1 LSTPSGRPHPF
12 RFGVNSVTTSLWEWQ
27 EIARKAEAVGF
38 NTLIAQDHFGKQ
50 FAPLPALVAAGAV
63 TVRLRLAT
71 LVLDNDFR
79 HPAALAKEAATVDV
93 LTSGRLELGL
103 GAGWLQSDYAKTGL
117 SFDPPAQRLER
128 LSEAVQIL
136 KAFFTADADSAITFT
151 GKHYRVENLDA
162 SPRPTQ
168 KPRPPIMIGGRQ
180 RRMLSL
186 AAREADIVGISLL
199 DRRGPDQPQPPTFA
213 QKVAWVREAA
223 GDRFG
228 DLQIHVNA
236 SNIEVSDTNSD
247 DYVDQIAAR
256 TGQSPEQVRDSP
268 GTLVGSVD
276 AIAELLHARR
286 EQYGISYYVVHA
298 RFMDAFAPVLARISG
313 S

>member
-1 LSTPSGRPHPF
+1 MGRPHPF

-38 NTLIAQDHFGKQ
+38 DTLIAQDHFGKQ
-50 FAPLPALVAAGAV
+50 FAPLPALVAAGSV

-103 GAGWLQSDYAKTGL
+103 GAGWLQSDYDKTGL
-117 SFDPPAQRLER
+117 PFDPPAERLER
-128 LSEAVQIL
+128 LERSGPDLQGVLHRQKL
-136 KAFFTADADSAITFT
+136 TQQFRFR
-151 GKHYRVENLDA
+151 GQHYRIENLDA

-199 DRRGPDQPQPPTFA
+199 DRRAAGQPEPPTFA
-213 QKVAWVREAA
+213 QKVEWVRQAA
-223 GDRFG
+223 GERFG
-228 DLQIHVNA
+228 HLELHVNA
-236 SNIEVSDTNSD
+236 PNVDVTDDSSDEYIE
-247 DYVDQIAAR
+247 QIAAR
-256 TGQSPEQVRDSP
+256 TGQSPAQVLESPRD
-268 GTLVGSVD
+268 
-276 AIAELLHARR
+276 ARR
-286 EQYGISYYVVHA
+286 QRGIHRRA
-298 RFMDAFAPVLARISG
+298 TPRPPRAIRHLLLRGPRPLHGWIAFAG
-313 S
+313 

>member
-1 LSTPSGRPHPF
+1 LSVQLVRPLPF
-12 RFGVNSVTTSLWEWQ
+12 RFGVNSITTSLWEWQ
-27 EIARKAEAVGF
+27 EVARKAEAVGF
-38 NTLIAQDHFGKQ
+38 TTLIAQDHFGKQ

-103 GAGWLQSDYAKTGL
+103 GAGWLQSDYDKTGL
-117 SFDPPAQRLER
+117 PFDPPAERFER
-128 LSEAVQIL
+128 LSEAIQIC
-136 KAFFTADADSAITFT
+136 KAFFTADKAVSFS

-199 DRRGPDQPQPPTFA
+199 DRRVVGQPEPPTFA
-213 QKVAWVREAA
+213 QKVEWVRQAA

-228 DLQIHVNA
+228 ELRIHINA
-236 SNIEVSDTNSD
+236 SNVDVSDNSSD
-247 DYVDQIAAR
+247 AYIEQIAGR
-256 TGQSPEQVRDSP
+256 TGQSPTQILESP
-268 GTLVGSVD
+268 GTLVGSVE
-276 AIAELLHARR
+276 AIVEQLHARR

-298 RFMDAFAPVLARISG
+298 RFMDAFAPVIARVNG

>member
-1 LSTPSGRPHPF
+1 M
-12 RFGVNSVTTSLWEWQ
+12 NSVTTSLWEWQ

-38 NTLIAQDHFGKQ
+38 DTLIAQDHFGKQ
-50 FAPLPALVAAGAV
+50 FAPLPALVAAGSV

-103 GAGWLQSDYAKTGL
+103 GAGWLQADYDKTGL
-117 SFDPPAQRLER
+117 PFDPPATRLER
-128 LSEAVQIL
+128 LSEAVQIC
-136 KAFFTADADSAITFT
+136 KAFFTAEESISFS
-151 GKHYRVENLDA
+151 GRHYQLENLDA
-162 SPRPTQ
+162 SPHPTQ

-180 RRMLSL
+180 RRMLAL

-199 DRRGPDQPQPPTFA
+199 DRRVAGQPEPPTFA

-236 SNIEVSDTNSD
+236 ANVDVSDTPSD
-247 DYVDQIAAR
+247 DYIDEIAAR
-256 TGQSPEQVRDSP
+256 TGQSSEQVRASP

-276 AIAELLHARR
+276 AIVEQLHARR
-286 EQYGISYYVVHA
+286 EELGISYYVVHT
-298 RFMDAFAPVLARISG
+298 RFMDAFAPVIARLNG